1 MNTDRLSPRAS
12 RALVALL
19 TLLFSAVFLWSGN
32 RIAAAGGG
40 ALPPL
45 TDDGFLRAEVV
56 EILSSEEENG
66 ILELQFSAQLE
77 GGEQVTAIQQ
87 ANTASAVE
95 LPPVKPGDRITL
107 YPNPDPATADSVP
120 YRLDDYLRVDGV
132 LVLVGVFLLGLI
144 LLGRGKGVRT
154 VVSLALTCGAVFWV
168 FLPLVLGGFNVYLAA
183 IVVCLYVTVA
193 TLLLVGGPDRKT
205 LVAMAGCIGGVLLSG
220 LLTVVVS
227 RLLHLTGMAD
237 QDAIYLAD
245 LTTRNPLDLEGIVFA
260 GVLIGAVG
268 AIMDVAMSLASALW
282 ELRCEAAAPT
292 ARLLARSGMTIGRD
306 MMGTMANTLVLAY
319 IGSSLSTVLLLV
331 AYATSAEVLLNR
343 EMIATE
349 LLRAVVGSLAILIT
363 IPLTSLLA
371 AWIYTRENRT
381 KPAG

>member
-40 ALPPL
+40 VLPPL

-66 ILELQFSAQLE
+66 ILELRFSAQLE

>member
-107 YPNPDPATADSVP
+107 YPNLDPATADSVP

>member
-95 LPPVKPGDRITL
+95 LPPVEPGDRITL

-154 VVSLALTCGAVFWV
+154 VVSLALTCAAVFWV

-220 LLTVVVS
+220 LLTVLVS

-245 LTTRNPLDLEGIVFA
+245 LTTRNPLNLEGIVFA

>member
-95 LPPVKPGDRITL
+95 LPPVEPGDRITL

-154 VVSLALTCGAVFWV
+154 VVSLALTCAAVFWV

>member
-95 LPPVKPGDRITL
+95 LLPVKPGDRITL

-220 LLTVVVS
+220 LLTVLVS

>member
-154 VVSLALTCGAVFWV
+154 VVSLALTCAAVFWV

-220 LLTVVVS
+220 LLTVLVS

>member
-144 LLGRGKGVRT
+144 LLGRGKGMRT
-154 VVSLALTCGAVFWV
+154 VVSLALTCAAVFWV

>member
-66 ILELQFSAQLE
+66 ILELRFSAQLE

-95 LPPVKPGDRITL
+95 LPLVKPGDRITL

-220 LLTVVVS
+220 LLTVLVS

>member
-1 MNTDRLSPRAS
+1 M
-12 RALVALL
+12 
-19 TLLFSAVFLWSGN
+19 
-32 RIAAAGGG
+32 
-40 ALPPL
+40 
-45 TDDGFLRAEVV
+45 
-56 EILSSEEENG
+56 
-66 ILELQFSAQLE
+66 
-77 GGEQVTAIQQ
+77 
-87 ANTASAVE
+87 
-95 LPPVKPGDRITL
+95 
-107 YPNPDPATADSVP
+107 
-120 YRLDDYLRVDGV
+120 
-132 LVLVGVFLLGLI
+132 
-144 LLGRGKGVRT
+144 
-154 VVSLALTCGAVFWV
+154 
-168 FLPLVLGGFNVYLAA
+168 
-183 IVVCLYVTVA
+183 
-193 TLLLVGGPDRKT
+193 LVGGPDRKT

-331 AYATSAEVLLNR
+331 AYAASAEGLLNR